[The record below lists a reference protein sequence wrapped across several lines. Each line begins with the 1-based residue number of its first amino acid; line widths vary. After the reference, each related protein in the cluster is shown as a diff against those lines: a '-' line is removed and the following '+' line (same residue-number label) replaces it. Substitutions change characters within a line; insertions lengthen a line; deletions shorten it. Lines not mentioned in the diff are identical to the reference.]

1 MPHLGTPMRQ
11 IVAVGKNPQGN
22 IALFVEQKGAI
33 IYNNGE

>member
-1 MPHLGTPMRQ
+1 MRQ